1 MLACLI
7 DQLEVT
13 QAAEGKELEEGSDTG
28 HDDSVEP
35 VPTSSLDALLDAALG
50 HLCAPEA
57 VGASA
62 ARSEFVL
69 DLYFCLTLGQWLKLA
84 HPNNQRQAL
93 Q

>member
-13 QAAEGKELEEGSDTG
+13 QAAEGKELEEGSDTV

-50 HLCAPEA
+50 HLCAPEV

-62 ARSEFVL
+62 AKSEVLFRSVF
-69 DLYFCLTLGQWLKLA
+69 A
-84 HPNNQRQAL
+84 
-93 Q
+93 